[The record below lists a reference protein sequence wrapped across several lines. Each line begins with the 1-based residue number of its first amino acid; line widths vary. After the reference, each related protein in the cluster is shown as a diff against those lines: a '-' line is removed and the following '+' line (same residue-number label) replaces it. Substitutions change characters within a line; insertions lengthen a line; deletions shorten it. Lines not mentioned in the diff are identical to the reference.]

1 LAELS
6 LPESIV
12 TRQSAKALGLKR
24 YSPGSACP
32 QGHIAERYTINGRCC
47 TCSAI
52 AEAKAYRDDPGKA
65 KRSAERD
72 PDHKKKRAARARRWR
87 AKNPEKRREADKRQR
102 EKHHDKVL
110 ERTRSWRERNKDHV
124 KQYIKRYDYHNRN
137 REKASARTCRWAK
150 ENPEKHLANCHKRR
164 ARVLGAE
171 GFYTPEDIQKI
182 LADQNGL
189 CVGIN
194 CGKDISKRFTIDHII
209 PLVRGGSNW
218 PANLQLTCKS
228 CNCKKGKRTMEEW
241 RASMLSLA

>member
-1 LAELS
+1 LADSS
-6 LPESIV
+6 LTYPIV
-12 TRQSAKALGLKR
+12 TRQFAKAHGLKR
-24 YSPGSACP
+24 YFPGSVCP
-32 QGHIAERYTINGRCC
+32 GGHIAERYTINGRCC
-47 TCSAI
+47 TCSTA
-52 AEAKAYRDDPGKA
+52 AVAKAYMADPERVKRYAAQDPEYNKKA
-65 KRSAERD
+65 AE
-72 PDHKKKRAARARRWR
+72 RARRWR
-87 AKNPEKRREADKRQR
+87 AKNPEKHRATDKRQR
-102 EKHHDKVL
+102 EKHRDKVL
-110 ERTRSWRERNKDHV
+110 ERTRSWRERNRDHV
-124 KQYIKRYDYHNRN
+124 KKYQKSYEAARRD
-137 REKASARTCRWAK
+137 KAKVCARAARWFK
-150 ENPEKHLANCHKRR
+150 ENPEKALAQCHKRR